1 MSLLGNL
8 VSALQQQWTRDH
20 GQFGGHVRGVVHVGA
35 NTGQERLIY
44 DKEGLNVL
52 WIEPIPS
59 VFDTL
64 VANIRA
70 LPKQRAVCALVT
82 DRDGVDTPFHIA
94 NNDGKSS
101 SILELKHHADIYPD
115 IKFKSSITLKST
127 TLATLFA
134 REGLNPAD
142 YGALVMDTQ
151 GSELLVLQGAVPLLR
166 SFEYIKTEVADFESY
181 AGCCQLADIDAF
193 MRRHGY
199 AEIWRKKFS
208 ERAQGGSYF
217 DVIYRK
223 RALRRLLRR

>member
-8 VSALQQQWTRDH
+8 VGALRRQWRQKLQGDH

-82 DRDGVDTPFHIA
+82 DRDGVETPFHIA

-101 SILELKHHADIYPD
+101 SILDLKHHADIYPD
-115 IKFKSSITLKST
+115 IKFKSTITLIST
-127 TLATLFA
+127 TLAALFA
-134 REGLNPAD
+134 SPDVLALQKRWFQQPIGARGIVLGLTP
-142 YGALVMDTQ
+142 
-151 GSELLVLQGAVPLLR
+151 SPEVLAAWKHPSDEAV
-166 SFEYIKTEVADFESY
+166 E
-181 AGCCQLADIDAF
+181 
-193 MRRHGY
+193 
-199 AEIWRKKFS
+199 
-208 ERAQGGSYF
+208 
-217 DVIYRK
+217 
-223 RALRRLLRR
+223 

>member
-8 VSALQQQWTRDH
+8 VGALRRQWRQKWQRDH

-82 DRDGVDTPFHIA
+82 DQIG
-94 NNDGKSS
+94 
-101 SILELKHHADIYPD
+101 
-115 IKFKSSITLKST
+115 
-127 TLATLFA
+127 
-134 REGLNPAD
+134 
-142 YGALVMDTQ
+142 
-151 GSELLVLQGAVPLLR
+151 
-166 SFEYIKTEVADFESY
+166 
-181 AGCCQLADIDAF
+181 
-193 MRRHGY
+193 
-199 AEIWRKKFS
+199 
-208 ERAQGGSYF
+208 RAH
-217 DVIYRK
+217 V
-223 RALRRLLRR
+223 